1 LQSAASPEIFQ
12 ADREFGKGGMSEQ
25 AEHLRQETACAARAF
40 ASLGFVHAFGHVSAR
55 CGSTLLITPTRPP
68 LAMQRDA
75 DILEA
80 DFDGKVL
87 HGEANARPLEI
98 FLHIGIYRARPD
110 VAAICRTHAPAAS
123 LWPPAVPPILH
134 GFGGIAASVATF
146 DEVDLIHNPLL
157 GAAAAA
163 ALGNSHALILRGNGV
178 LAVGASV
185 GEAAAR
191 MWSLEERCAVALRQ
205 GPAAKPFSAEELQAR
220 RRWYPAEQNRI
231 WTWLQHLGGGAAD
244 GRAMARSLH
253 ERDSSS

>member
-1 LQSAASPEIFQ
+1 MNE
-12 ADREFGKGGMSEQ
+12 E

-55 CGSTLLITPTRPP
+55 CGSTFLITPTWPP
-68 LAMQRDA
+68 LATQHDA

-87 HGEANARPLEI
+87 HGDSNARPIEV

-123 LWPPAVPPILH
+123 LWPATVAPILH
-134 GFGGIAASVATF
+134 GFGGIAANVATF
-146 DEVDLIHNPLL
+146 DQVDLIHNPSL

-163 ALGNSHALILRGNGV
+163 ALGNSDALILRGNGV

-185 GEAAAR
+185 SEAAAR

-231 WTWLQHLGGGAAD
+231 WTWLQHLGGVTAD
-244 GRAMARSLH
+244 GHAMARSLH
-253 ERDSSS
+253 EPDRSS